1 MIMSLLGYRIDFLPS
16 GLVKLS
22 SLYAPNP
29 GFALH
34 FSSSGNDLGTMSLSM
49 GNEAGSGSNGGE
61 AMQMQRRMEE
71 LKVEIGELTR
81 DWVLEKGSVPGFLA
95 CLQLRLWEDSVE
107 AA

>member
-1 MIMSLLGYRIDFLPS
+1 MSLLGYRIDFLPS

-22 SLYAPNP
+22 SLYAPNS

-34 FSSSGNDLGTMSLSM
+34 FSSSGNDVGTMSLSM
-49 GNEAGSGSNGGE
+49 GNEAGSAGNGANGGE
-61 AMQMQRRMEE
+61 VMQRRMEE

-95 CLQLRLWEDSVE
+95 CLQLRLWEDHVE

>member
-1 MIMSLLGYRIDFLPS
+1 
-16 GLVKLS
+16 
-22 SLYAPNP
+22 
-29 GFALH
+29 
-34 FSSSGNDLGTMSLSM
+34 M

-61 AMQMQRRMEE
+61 VMQRRTEE

-95 CLQLRLWEDSVE
+95 CLQLRLWENSVT